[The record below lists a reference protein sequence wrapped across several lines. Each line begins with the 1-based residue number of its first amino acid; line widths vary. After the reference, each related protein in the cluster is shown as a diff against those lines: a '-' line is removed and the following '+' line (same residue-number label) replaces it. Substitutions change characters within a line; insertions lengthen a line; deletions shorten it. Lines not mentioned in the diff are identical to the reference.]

1 MLRHIKDFALWM
13 ISALALP
20 VSLGILFLN
29 LTYVAPD
36 VSRLSHPMADET
48 PTVDTS
54 IAHIQ
59 VDRAA
64 VNKL

>member
-1 MLRHIKDFALWM
+1 MFRHIKDLFVWLV
-13 ISALALP
+13 SALALP

-54 IAHIQ
+54 VAHGQ
-59 VDRAA
+59 VDRSAA
-64 VNKL
+64 NKL